1 MPTIKKL
8 LNNIDL
14 IKTSNNL
21 LENEDVGGIQ
31 YDSRQVTSGDL
42 FVAIKGFKTD
52 GHLYI
57 PQAVANKA
65 LAVVIDD
72 PAYCSGDYP
81 WILVK
86 DTRKA
91 LALLSATFYNNP
103 SEKFLLIGVTGT
115 NGKTTTTNLIA
126 KIFEDQGHKVGLI
139 GTIHNRI
146 GDKIIPVERTTPETL
161 DLQALFSQMVQEKV
175 TCVVME
181 VSSHALD
188 LHRVLGSYFD
198 IGVFTNLTPEHLDY
212 HQTMEDYYKAKAKL
226 FTEYLQGENKFAI
239 INADDPWGQRL
250 LKDSSSSKL
259 SYGIDEKT
267 DLQGSKLVITNKGVK
282 YQVQDLSLDLKLTGK
297 FNVYNS
303 LAALGVAKC
312 MNIKLTEAIQSL
324 EKVEGISG
332 RFQLVPGNQ
341 DFSIIVDYAHTA
353 DSLVNILT
361 TAKEFAKKRIIT
373 VFGCG
378 GDRDRTKR
386 PLMGEAAATYSDFC
400 FITSDNPRTEDPQD
414 IIADILPG
422 VEKIGK
428 DKYKVIIDRK
438 EAIKEAINLAERDDI
453 IIIAGKGHETYQEIK
468 GKKYPFDDKEI
479 AQEILKELG
488 W

>member
-1 MPTIKKL
+1 M
-8 LNNIDL
+8 
-14 IKTSNNL
+14 
-21 LENEDVGGIQ
+21 
-31 YDSRQVTSGDL
+31 
-42 FVAIKGFKTD
+42 
-52 GHLYI
+52 
-57 PQAVANKA
+57 
-65 LAVVIDD
+65 
-72 PAYCSGDYP
+72 
-81 WILVK
+81 
-86 DTRKA
+86 
-91 LALLSATFYNNP
+91 
-103 SEKFLLIGVTGT
+103 
-115 NGKTTTTNLIA
+115 
-126 KIFEDQGHKVGLI
+126 
-139 GTIHNRI
+139 
-146 GDKIIPVERTTPETL
+146 
-161 DLQALFSQMVQEKV
+161 
-175 TCVVME
+175 
-181 VSSHALD
+181 
-188 LHRVLGSYFD
+188 
-198 IGVFTNLTPEHLDY
+198 
-212 HQTMEDYYKAKAKL
+212 
-226 FTEYLQGENKFAI
+226 
-239 INADDPWGQRL
+239 
-250 LKDSSSSKL
+250 
-259 SYGIDEKT
+259 
-267 DLQGSKLVITNKGVK
+267 ITNKGVK

-312 MNIKLTEAIQSL
+312 MNIKPTEAIQSL

-468 GKKYPFDDKEI
+468 EKKYPFDDKEI

-488 W
+488 Y